1 SGKVPDD
8 LVARGSAAYS
18 NSVKKV
24 WDYGGGV
31 GGPILRDKLWF
42 YGSARA
48 WGTQAYGAN
57 LYFNQSSVF
66 YRYVPDLTRPAYSDS
81 FIKDIGGRLNWRVND
96 KNTITTDVH
105 YEQSCQCYLTI
116 SLGLPTSPEA
126 SYSFRYGGAGSI
138 APIPWTTKWSYAASS
153 KLLIQ
158 A

>member
-1 SGKVPDD
+1 QETVIDTGGNSAEAGFGGANLNMIPRDGGNRFSFHSVNMFTNEDLASGKVPDD

-96 KNTITTDVH
+96 KNTITTDV
-105 YEQSCQCYLTI
+105 
-116 SLGLPTSPEA
+116 
-126 SYSFRYGGAGSI
+126 
-138 APIPWTTKWSYAASS
+138 
-153 KLLIQ
+153 
-158 A
+158 